1 MFIDRLFNSG
11 STPLL
16 QKTLEFTAARHEILA
31 EDVANVDT
39 PNYKMKDLSLGKF
52 QSMLRQRAEVRESS
66 APGSVGFDDIQ
77 VKPEEDNDGILFHDG
92 NNRSVEQL
100 MTDEAKNALMH
111 NLAVELLR
119 KQFSTMELALKER
132 VS

>member
-1 MFIDRLFNSG
+1 MFIDRLFNS
-11 STPLL
+11 SSAPLL
-16 QKTLEFTAARHEILA
+16 EKTLEFTSARHQVLA
-31 EDVANVDT
+31 EDVANIDT
-39 PNYKMKDLSLGKF
+39 PNYRMKDLSLGKF
-52 QSMLRQRAEVRESS
+52 QAMLRQRAEIRDSS
-66 APGSVGFDDIQ
+66 GLGSVGFDDIQ
-77 VKPEEDNDGILFHDG
+77 AKRQDDNDGILFHDG

-132 VS
+132 VT